1 MGLLTPVEQEA
12 QKTFGMVPMEERLS
26 ILPRYSST
34 QGLIAPQFIYDLA
47 KAFVSPYVAMQGRQ
61 VTPEES
67 LNVAMSAMGGSSI
80 GSAPKGALRSGFLK
94 DQGSIKPT
102 GLLQPNKAQAIEN
115 YRSTHTAPSPEFG
128 APLHDLTGGG
138 QMYPAD
144 VYSSKAVQYYGT
156 GYPKADQQAFALAN
170 RVRGNPDAEVIM
182 YRAVPKSKDITSINA
197 GDWVSLSKDY
207 AKNHGDSVLNGKYK
221 IIEQK
226 VKAKELWTNADSIH
240 EFGYHPSK

>member
-34 QGLIAPQFIYDLA
+34 QGLIAPQFVYDLA

-102 GLLQPNKAQAIEN
+102 GLL
-115 YRSTHTAPSPEFG
+115 PSPKSLTMPSVPTVDQMKQYGRTEVV
-128 APLHDLTGGG
+128 PL
-138 QMYPAD
+138 
-144 VYSSKAVQYYGT
+144 SKAVSFQSARNWE
-156 GYPKADQQAFALAN
+156 KF
-170 RVRGNPDAEVIM
+170 
-182 YRAVPKSKDITSINA
+182 NA
-197 GDWVSLSKDY
+197 GKGPGDLVAGYGDKPLALRLETGEYVIYDGNHRTDLALSKGKTELPMHVIDVKSY
-207 AKNHGDSVLNGKYK
+207 DPAHAGRKPVPDKMSSDELLKMLFGNG
-221 IIEQK
+221 
-226 VKAKELWTNADSIH
+226 
-240 EFGYHPSK
+240 SK